1 MTPLTVTPVPLTAT
15 VAPEMKLVPASVT
28 PTAVPTVPEDGE
40 TDVSVGPPAVTVKG
54 AVPLVPPEVVTVTLR
69 APVAAPAAMV
79 NVAVI

>member
-1 MTPLTVTPVPLTAT
+1 M
-15 VAPEMKLVPASVT
+15 
-28 PTAVPTVPEDGE
+28 PTVPEDGE
-40 TDVSVGPPAVTVKG
+40 TDVSVGAPAVTVKG